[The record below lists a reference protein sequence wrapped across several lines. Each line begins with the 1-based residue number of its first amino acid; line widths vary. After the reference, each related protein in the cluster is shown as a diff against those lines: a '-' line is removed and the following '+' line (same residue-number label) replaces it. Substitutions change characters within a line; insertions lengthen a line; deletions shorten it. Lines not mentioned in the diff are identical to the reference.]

1 MYQTLLCLPL
11 FQGLSR
17 EDVTRIIES
26 TRLDFSTLRKGE
38 VLCRQQQICDNIHFV
53 IEGDIIS
60 HTAAFNNK
68 WALQEQVGKKGVLGL
83 EVLYGRQRT
92 YNSTY
97 IANGTT
103 RILSIDKR
111 TAGALF
117 RYFEV
122 MQIGAFN
129 QLTTAL
135 ATQERLLWMP
145 PAITLRQR
153 LVRFMM
159 AHVKHPAG
167 WKRFDISMATLGQ
180 YLGEDQR
187 RISKALHEMQNDKL
201 ISLSRRAIEIPAFE
215 KLLQN

>member
-1 MYQTLLCLPL
+1 MYQTLLSLPL

-17 EDVTRIIES
+17 DDVTRIIES
-26 TRLDFSTLRKGE
+26 TRLDFSTLRKGD
-38 VLCRQQQICDNIHFV
+38 VLCRQQQTCSNIYFV
-53 IEGDIIS
+53 IDGDILS
-60 HTAAFNNK
+60 RTFDFNNQ
-68 WALQEQVGKKGVLGL
+68 WALQEQVGKNSVIGL

-92 YNSTY
+92 YYATYTANSL
-97 IANGTT
+97 T

-117 RYFEV
+117 RFFEG

-135 ATQERLLWMP
+135 ATRERLLWLP
-145 PAITLRQR
+145 PAISLRQR
-153 LVRFMM
+153 IVRFMLE
-159 AHVKHPAG
+159 HVKHPAG
-167 WKRFDISMATLGQ
+167 WKRFDISIATLGQ

-187 RISKALHEMQNDKL
+187 RISKALHDLQDDKL
-201 ISLSRRAIEIPAFE
+201 IYLSRRAIEIPAFE